1 MTETNYI
8 KNYKTDCSR
17 FSGEIYPSD
26 FETTYPNT
34 MSYMASRIASDIRF
48 DEICRK
54 NLNNKKNKEIK

>member
-8 KNYKTDCSR
+8 KNYKTDHSR

-26 FETTYPNT
+26 FETTYSNT
-34 MSYMASRIASDIRF
+34 MSYIASRIASDIRF

-54 NLNNKKNKEIK
+54 NLINKKTRR

>member
-8 KNYKTDCSR
+8 KNYKTDYSR

-48 DEICRK
+48 DEICKK
-54 NLNNKKNKEIK
+54 NIKNKKHKGEK